1 MRPKQLNQSQRLI
14 KKYSK
19 SKLKGNSKNSSH
31 NNSSTI
37 RTRSS
42 ISPDKK
48 AAGGR
53 ISKPSRIRRIEND
66 SDDFYTSDEQQDD
79 NDNDFSNSDVEI
91 EKDNFSS
98 DNEQDDID
106 MKSNEDDDYDDDIV
120 RRSSKVVKKTSAS
133 YKLKLKDSQKP
144 KRRPGRPRKR
154 STSSSSSTNH
164 SVNSNNENEEADE
177 VKDEV
182 DNLNES
188 SKSYQ
193 SVSFIEQSN
202 KFAEITNQNKIYK
215 LNTYEQIDL
224 LYNIPVSEDLTE
236 NVNTNNNNNNN
247 NNNEICI
254 YQNNVFDRLLTK
266 QSDQFKIQQI
276 QQKQIND
283 KIMSELPKVNMRI
296 MNDYPQCSQVD
307 YKLPENYIKYFEKTS
322 EELDEEVEYDMD
334 EEDNVWLKM
343 INQKRLEENLQPI
356 TQEQFEILMD
366 RLEKESH
373 FQSTATTPANS
384 IVKEKKV
391 SLSSSQQNDLDQ
403 SSASKLLNE
412 SLNEDA
418 LCCICLD
425 GECLNSNAIL
435 FCDMC
440 NLAVHQE
447 CYGVPYI
454 PEGQWLCRRCIQS
467 PSAPVDCILCPNRYG
482 AFKQTDRGQWAH
494 VVCSIWIPEV
504 HFANTVFLEPIIG
517 IENIDKARWKLM
529 CYICRKRNV
538 GACIQCDK
546 QNCYTAFHVTCAQQ
560 AGLYMNI
567 QEQVQEENTNRKKK
581 GSSRKSNNHSSLA
594 EVRKCAYCD
603 IHTPI
608 DVLSPDTRK
617 KVAGLGGLNSY
628 ASAIEYEEA
637 MKQAQKMRMKRA
649 RKILAERRN
658 APPQICL
665 PVIPKERIQDIVSRI
680 ENVENKDKLFEKLMN
695 YWSMKRYS
703 RNGVPLLRRLQNNG
717 SIKKHHPP
725 KTSNQDEK
733 EKTDENQQEDSA
745 DSMAKLKE
753 QLKEQLGYFKKL
765 RQDLERARLLM
776 ELIRKRERMKREIV
790 RCHELTTHYEL
801 NAFNGIFLKRILGLL
816 IDMDKNR
823 IFVSPVDPKEAPTY
837 YETIK
842 EPMDFSLMLNKI
854 NEMKYD
860 KFEQF
865 EYDFNLIINNCLN
878 FNEKKSFYYK
888 AAFKLREQAST
899 LLKQAKRASDNY
911 QNNTSESV
919 SILNSTKSSKSK
931 KSNKLDST
939 SASISTDASMLSPS
953 SSISAH

>member
-1 MRPKQLNQSQRLI
+1 MRSKQLNQSQRLI

-19 SKLKGNSKNSSH
+19 SKLKRKSKNSSH

-48 AAGGR
+48 TAGGR
-53 ISKPSRIRRIEND
+53 VSKPTRIRRIVND
-66 SDDFYTSDEQQDD
+66 SDDLYTSDEQQDE
-79 NDNDFSNSDVEI
+79 NDDDFSNSDVDI
-91 EKDNFSS
+91 EKDNYSS
-98 DNEQDDID
+98 DNEEDDID
-106 MKSNEDDDYDDDIV
+106 FKSNDDDDDDDIV
-120 RRSSKVVKKTSAS
+120 RKPGKAVKRTSAS

-154 STSSSSSTNH
+154 SISTSSSSANSI
-164 SVNSNNENEEADE
+164 NSNNDNEEAGELKEDAE
-177 VKDEV
+177 
-182 DNLNES
+182 NPNES

-202 KFAEITNQNKIYK
+202 KFAEITNQNKIFK

-224 LYNIPVSEDLTE
+224 LYNIPICQELTE
-236 NVNTNNNNNNN
+236 CNNDNMNNNNNNDN
-247 NNNEICI
+247 NNNSNDICVH
-254 YQNNVFDRLLTK
+254 QNNVFDRLLTK

-276 QQKQIND
+276 QQKQLND
-283 KIMSELPKVNMRI
+283 KIMSELPKVNIRTMQ
-296 MNDYPQCSQVD
+296 DYPQCFQVD

-334 EEDNVWLKM
+334 EEDNVWLKI

-373 FQSTATTPANS
+373 FQSTATPA
-384 IVKEKKV
+384 IAKEKKV
-391 SLSSSQQNDLDQ
+391 SLNSSQNDQLDQ

-467 PSAPVDCILCPNRYG
+467 PSAPVDCILCPNRHG

-529 CYICRKRNV
+529 CYICRKRGV

-567 QEQVQEENTNRKKK
+567 QEQVQEDFSSRKKK

-617 KVAGLGGLNSY
+617 KVAGIGGLNNY

-665 PVIPKERIQDIVSRI
+665 PVIPKERIQDIISRI
-680 ENVENKDKLFEKLMN
+680 EGVENKDILFEKLMN

-725 KTSNQDEK
+725 KTTNQE
-733 EKTDENQQEDSA
+733 EKTTENQQEDSA
-745 DSMAKLKE
+745 DSLTKLKE

-801 NAFNGIFLKRILGLL
+801 DAFNGIFLKRILGLL
-816 IDMDKNR
+816 IEMDKNR
-823 IFVSPVDPKEAPTY
+823 VFVSPVDSKEAPTY

-842 EPMDFSLMLNKI
+842 EPMDFSHMLKKI
-854 NEMKYD
+854 NEMKYE

-865 EYDFNLIINNCLN
+865 EYDFNLIINNCLS
-878 FNEKKSFYYK
+878 FNDKKSFYYK

-911 QNNTSESV
+911 QSNNSETSN
-919 SILNSTKSSKSK
+919 LNSTKSSKSK
-931 KSNKLDST
+931 KSNKLDTT